1 MGLYKLIIIVILSGY
16 LFVLL
21 VGLFRKFILRGWLKL
36 FGSRDAGIRS
46 EVERRLLDKNPT
58 KTKKVK

>member
-1 MGLYKLIIIVILSGY
+1 MALPKLIIIVILSGY

-36 FGSRDAGIRS
+36 FGSRDEAIRS
-46 EVERRLLDKNPT
+46 EVERRLLDKKPT

>member
-36 FGSRDAGIRS
+36 FGSRDAAIRS

>member
-1 MGLYKLIIIVILSGY
+1 MGLYKLIIVVILSGY

-36 FGSRDAGIRS
+36 FGSKDAVVRR
-46 EVERRLLDKNPT
+46 EVERRLLSKKPT
-58 KTKKVK
+58 KSGKVK

>member
-1 MGLYKLIIIVILSGY
+1 MALPKLIIIVILSGY

-36 FGSRDAGIRS
+36 FGSRDAAIRS
-46 EVERRLLDKNPT
+46 EVERRLLDKKPT